1 MLVSVALLP
10 DIILQVPMD
19 AMKALASLDLVTARG
34 LDSSDQ
40 GPQMLAN
47 SVSSVLISKY
57 NRKDLKLHEAS
68 SMFLRVFG

>member
-1 MLVSVALLP
+1 
-10 DIILQVPMD
+10 MD

-57 NRKDLKLHEAS
+57 TNRKDLKLHEAS
-68 SMFLRVFG
+68 TIVMFLRVFG

>member
-1 MLVSVALLP
+1 
-10 DIILQVPMD
+10 MD

-47 SVSSVLISKY
+47 SVSSVVLY
-57 NRKDLKLHEAS
+57 LWC
-68 SMFLRVFG
+68 